1 MKKFYENYWTKR
13 GRSGNRPR
21 YLIFSEWIPAGSKV
35 LDIGCGDGYFG
46 EFLAKNK
53 RVDYTGTDISETAL
67 KSAQGRGLKVAQLD
81 ASNDLGKF
89 EPQSFDFIV
98 MSEFI
103 EHIPNSEEVLKTA
116 GRIAKKGVLVS
127 IPNIAYWK
135 FRLQLLFGNF
145 PKQWAVAP
153 EEHLRYWSVNDFKK
167 TAENAGF
174 KIQEIRSSNG
184 RKIFRDIWPNLF
196 GFQVC
201 FYLRPIGLARLKQE
215 ALYK

>member
-116 GRIAKKGVLVS
+116 GRIARKGVLIS
-127 IPNIAYWK
+127 IPNVAYWK
-135 FRLQLLFGNF
+135 FRLQLLLGNF

-153 EEHLRYWSVNDFKK
+153 EEHLRYWSVSDFKK

-201 FYLRPIGLARLKQE
+201 FYLKPTGLGGR
-215 ALYK
+215 Y